1 MAFCQSFGNNWAL
14 CSPNEDR
21 QIDLDRGVDARE
33 QILIKC
39 SFKLVNNLFESKKDK
54 HLPNPCINTCCTMAL
69 ETQPGAPGGDATFII

>member
-33 QILIKC
+33 QILTKC
-39 SFKLVNNLFESKKDK
+39 SFKLVNNLFE
-54 HLPNPCINTCCTMAL
+54 
-69 ETQPGAPGGDATFII
+69 